1 MYKVVEEYI
10 EKLENMRE
18 ETFDKYSCV
27 EYHSV
32 AGNVPAKVAENDR
45 NRATALLEDI
55 FRQFSWSDEFVT
67 AFCVFCN
74 FYILTGMHL
83 CLQEEFGLK
92 SLYEMVDDEEDIEYL
107 EYIRKGIYEQ
117 DIEMFLK
124 AINMGIFDFSIP
136 WLYTYIIFFEQLTLH
151 KMKELHKEEER
162 DNFIWAFNCMEE
174 AKGHVSGEL
183 AKYMEIHRMPFNEL
197 DTILSDMYLMKYLP
211 CIYVLDDVHM
221 LASCAA
227 SDLGAMRKYGHREK
241 IASVKDMVDGLKKAS
256 GREEDLSNYQIF
268 SQELFHRIEF
278 IEEITKDLDIRDMD
292 FEDYERDDSILER
305 RYFLK
310 LPKKISP
317 EGATYIDY
325 ARQLKLTMEKEKLI
339 EKNRKMVED
348 YSHSIENI
356 IKPSLIGEIADLLK
370 QDEKYKEV
378 YKKLIQ
384 IYFSE
389 VITQNECRLLRM
401 THDFETSAG
410 AIRETISR
418 CKAKKAEGVKGLV
431 SFYDLLYK
439 AMNQMVLQ
447 IVDDKRTRMQFIRNK
462 IAGAGLELHLLDQ
475 YLWSMNQDKGQAL
488 AFWEKL
494 FHMDFLIEE
503 TLDDRYFREDEIG
516 TTFLFTRM
524 VELLTNLFTYSEYK
538 SSKRA
543 MFSIGLEG
551 EEGERQY
558 IVFKTSNVIGERKY
572 SSGKNGLVSIA
583 EMLSRINNYDPD
595 KDEFV
600 EYWEE
605 EGIFHVKVYI
615 EASLYI

>member
-18 ETFDKYSCV
+18 ETFEKYSCV
-27 EYHSV
+27 EYPCITGSV
-32 AGNVPAKVAENDR
+32 SAQAVENDR
-45 NRATALLEDI
+45 NRAAVLLEDI

-67 AFCVFCN
+67 AFGVFCN

-83 CLQEEFGLK
+83 CMEEFGLE
-92 SLYEMVDDEEDIEYL
+92 SLYEMVGDEEDIAYL

-136 WLYTYIIFFEQLTLH
+136 WLYIYILFFEQLTLH
-151 KMKELHKEEER
+151 RMEELHKEER
-162 DNFIWAFNCMEE
+162 DNFIWAFNYMEE

-183 AKYMEIHRMPFNEL
+183 AEYLEIHRIPFNNL
-197 DTILSDMYLMKYLP
+197 FKVLSDMYLIKYLP

-221 LASCAA
+221 LASCVA
-227 SDLGAMRKYGHREK
+227 SDLETMRKYGHMEK
-241 IASVKDMVDGLKKAS
+241 IASIEDMADGLKKAS
-256 GREEDLSNYQIF
+256 GNREDFVYYQIF
-268 SQELFHRIEF
+268 SQELFSRIES
-278 IEEITKDLDIRDMD
+278 IEEISKDLNIRDMD
-292 FEDYERDDSILER
+292 FVDYERDDSILER

-317 EGATYIDY
+317 EGAAYIDY
-325 ARQLKLTMEKEKLI
+325 ARQLKLRMEKEKLI
-339 EKNRKMVED
+339 DKNRKMVED

-356 IKPSLIGEIADLLK
+356 IKPSLIGEIAELLK
-370 QDEKYKEV
+370 KDEKYKEV

-401 THDFETSAG
+401 THDFETSSG
-410 AIRETISR
+410 AIREIISR
-418 CKAKKAEGVKGLV
+418 CKAEEAEDVKGLV

-439 AMNQMVLQ
+439 AMNQMIMQ
-447 IVDDKRTRMQFIRNK
+447 IVDDKRTRMQAIREK
-462 IAGAGLELHLLDQ
+462 LAGAGMNLHLLEQ
-475 YLWSMNQDKGQAL
+475 YLWSMNQDKEQAL
-488 AFWEKL
+488 AFWEKF

-503 TLDDRYFREDEIG
+503 ILDERYFREDEIG

-524 VELLTNLFTYSEYK
+524 VELLTNLFSYREYK
-538 SSKRA
+538 SSKKA

-551 EEGERQY
+551 EEGERKY

-572 SSGKNGLVSIA
+572 SSGKNGLMSIA

-595 KDEFV
+595 MDEFV

-605 EGIFHVKVYI
+605 EGSFYVKVYI
-615 EASLYI
+615 EANLYI

>member
-1 MYKVVEEYI
+1 MYKVVAEYI
-10 EKLENMRE
+10 EKLEDMRE
-18 ETFDKYSCV
+18 ETFGKYSCA
-27 EYHSV
+27 EYHNI
-32 AGNVPAKVAENDR
+32 AGNVPTKAIENDR
-45 NRATALLEDI
+45 NKATSLLGDI

-67 AFCVFCN
+67 AFGVFCN

-83 CLQEEFGLK
+83 CLEEEFGLE
-92 SLYEMVDDEEDIEYL
+92 SLYEMVDDEEDIAYL

-117 DIEMFLK
+117 DINMFLK
-124 AINMGIFDFSIP
+124 AIDMGIFDFSIP
-136 WLYTYIIFFEQLTLH
+136 WLYIYIIFFEQLTLH
-151 KMKELHKEEER
+151 KMKELYKEEER
-162 DNFIWAFNCMEE
+162 ENFIWAFNCMEE

-183 AKYMEIHRMPFNEL
+183 AEYMEIHRAPFNEL
-197 DTILSDMYLMKYLP
+197 STILSDMYRMKYLP

-221 LASCAA
+221 LAFCAV
-227 SDLGAMRKYGHREK
+227 SDLEAMRKYGHMEQ
-241 IASVKDMVDGLKKAS
+241 IASIEDMAHGLKKAL
-256 GREEDLSNYQIF
+256 GREEDFSYYQIF
-268 SQELFHRIEF
+268 SKELFNRIKS
-278 IEEITKDLDIRDMD
+278 IEEISENLDTRDMD
-292 FEDYERDDSILER
+292 FEDYERDDSLLER

-317 EGATYIDY
+317 EGATYIEY
-325 ARQLKLTMEKEKLI
+325 ARQLKLRIEKEKLI

-370 QDEKYKEV
+370 KDEKYKEV

-401 THDFETSAG
+401 THDFETSSG

-418 CKAKKAEGVKGLV
+418 CKADKAEGARGVV
-431 SFYDLLYK
+431 SFNDLLYK
-439 AMNQMVLQ
+439 AMNQMVMQ

-462 IAGAGLELHLLDQ
+462 IAGAGLDLHLLDQ
-475 YLWSMNQDKGQAL
+475 YLWSMNQNKEQAF
-488 AFWEKL
+488 AFWEKF
-494 FHMDFLIEE
+494 FHVDFVIEE
-503 TLDDRYFREDEIG
+503 ILDDRYFREDEIG

-538 SSKRA
+538 SSPKA

-551 EEGERQY
+551 GEGERQY
-558 IVFKTSNVIGERKY
+558 IVFKTGNVIGERTY

-595 KDEFV
+595 MDEFV